1 MPGNQRWHELEADRD
16 WSERHLNMTGLLP
29 IIRRVRR
36 PLLPV
41 EAPAD
46 AKPVVVP
53 ATTGSGVH
61 MAQGED
67 VKRQQPKEK
76 HGEATSSEPAS

>member
-1 MPGNQRWHELEADRD
+1 MN
-16 WSERHLNMTGLLP
+16 GLLP

-46 AKPVVVP
+46 AKPVAVPVKVKPEPVVD
-53 ATTGSGVH
+53 G
-61 MAQGED
+61 QGE
-67 VKRQQPKEK
+67 RRKEMD
-76 HGEATSSEPAS
+76 GEDASAKPAE